1 MDPGPRP
8 KDSRTT
14 LPVSEHYFGG
24 ASRFNGTVNWVE
36 LAMGDDDHDRLIGRE
51 DRMCVAAAI
60 T

>member
-1 MDPGPRP
+1 M
-8 KDSRTT
+8 
-14 LPVSEHYFGG
+14 PVSEHYFGG